1 MSEMTKTTLATGF
14 ALTLA
19 LPGLAL
25 AADFA
30 AMDANGD
37 GFITM
42 SEFQQAMP
50 EVPSEA
56 FMEADANA
64 DGALSEEELAAAQE
78 AGTLP
83 SSEG

>member
-1 MSEMTKTTLATGF
+1 MTKTTLATGF

-25 AADFA
+25 AADFE

-50 EVPSEA
+50 DVPAET

-64 DGALSEEELAAAQE
+64 DGALSKEELAAAQD

-83 SSEG
+83 PSEG

>member
-1 MSEMTKTTLATGF
+1 MTKTTLATGF

-19 LPGLAL
+19 LPSLAL

-37 GFITM
+37 GYITM

-50 EVPSEA
+50 DASTDA
-56 FMEADANA
+56 FMKADADA
-64 DGALSEEELAAAQE
+64 DGAISEEELAAAQE
-78 AGTLP
+78 EGTLP